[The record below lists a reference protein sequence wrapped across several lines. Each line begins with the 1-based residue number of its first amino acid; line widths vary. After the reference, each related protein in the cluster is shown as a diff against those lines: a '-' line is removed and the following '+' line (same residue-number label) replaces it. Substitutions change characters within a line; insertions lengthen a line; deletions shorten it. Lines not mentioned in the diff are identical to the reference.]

1 MGALRR
7 APFAQVPGS
16 LRQEMGIARCGH
28 EALSDC
34 CRGGGQTH
42 ALNAKTQQ
50 ISQRKDSAS
59 PAASHS
65 SRAAIATFLFVSE
78 VSCWMCSASRTLPAW
93 THNHRSGDARCGPAR
108 HLIERTFS

>member
-1 MGALRR
+1 MGTLRR

-42 ALNAKTQQ
+42 ALNEFFFK
-50 ISQRKDSAS
+50 SLQRFGE
-59 PAASHS
+59 PP
-65 SRAAIATFLFVSE
+65 RG
-78 VSCWMCSASRTLPAW
+78 
-93 THNHRSGDARCGPAR
+93 HRDVLVWIRGELLDMLS
-108 HLIERTFS
+108 